1 MAPYSHEFVSGG
13 HDSQMLS
20 GIVSAMSSF
29 MNEVTGVQESKWKT
43 VYGSNSVL
51 IVQAGEWMAGVLEVM
66 RETSEM
72 RSRLRRI
79 VKEFEDSF
87 PMFRDGDVFDGTIF
101 EQFDR
106 FVRRVFVDDRLSE
119 RSAILKGSDWSDIHG
134 QYAHPSISFKVAR
147 LLHGLKSG
155 QSIAE
160 VAQSQGLPLEEV
172 KNLVSEAVWQNVIH
186 LKYVP
191 ADDDVLALSERSSS
205 VILKQG
211 NPMGISSAALRVL
224 AHLDSRTPVYSLMRG
239 VGSESV
245 DRVLDELGNLIDEG
259 YVQRI
264 PLERRFV
271 LLHECILSRFMAA
284 IAKATGPAR
293 ARSWWV
299 TVCSKGTDQ
308 HPLLGRIHLTRDFRA
323 RCVIEDTMTPA
334 DLDNMYDALG
344 YLINEIENQPSIA
357 RDLNRNLLQV
367 AREHCRRTWGS
378 YLMDTTL

>member
-13 HDSQMLS
+13 HDPQILS

-29 MNEVTGVQESKWKT
+29 MNEITGVEESRWKT

-51 IVQAGEWMAGVLEVM
+51 LVQGGEWIVGVLEVM

-72 RSRLRRI
+72 RSKLRHLVR
-79 VKEFEDSF
+79 EFEDSF
-87 PMFRDGDVFDGTIF
+87 PMLRDGDVFDGTIF

-119 RSAILKGSDWSDIHG
+119 RSIILKGSDWSDIHG
-134 QYAHPSISFKVAR
+134 QYARPSIGFKVAR

-160 VAQSQGLPLEEV
+160 VARSQGLPVEEV
-172 KNLVSEAVWQNVIH
+172 KNLVSEAVWQSVIH
-186 LKYVP
+186 LKYIP
-191 ADDDVLALSERSSS
+191 ADDDILALSERSSS
-205 VILKQG
+205 VVLKPG
-211 NPMGISSAALRVL
+211 NPMRISSATLKVL
-224 AHLDSRTPVYSLMRG
+224 AHLDSRTPVYSIMRG
-239 VGSESV
+239 VGPEFV

-271 LLHECILSRFMAA
+271 LLHECIISRFMAA
-284 IAKATGPAR
+284 LAKAAGPTR
-293 ARSWWV
+293 ARRWWL

-308 HPLLGRIHLTRDFRA
+308 HPLLGRIRLTRDFRA

-344 YLINEIENQPSIA
+344 YLINEIENQPSITG
-357 RDLNRNLLQV
+357 DTNRSLLQI
-367 AREHCRRTWGS
+367 ARAHCRRVWGS